1 MLIGLN
7 LLSTNKYKPFY
18 LLDVAICPQG
28 GRHVTDKQTDC
39 EQEKQ
44 HKLEL
49 NWEWNFIIQLQA
61 IVF

>member
-7 LLSTNKYKPFY
+7 LLSTNKYKPFH
-18 LLDVAICPQG
+18 LLDVAVCPQG
-28 GRHVTDKQTDC
+28 GRHVTDKKPDC